1 MRYLELYKYNPT
13 QISPQEL
20 DATFV
25 GRECLIE
32 EILSKLNQ
40 QAQAKSNQNY
50 FIIGPKG
57 IGKTNTLLILKNRIQ
72 SNKALSR
79 GYLPLNF
86 SEEEYSVITLRD
98 FFVKILEVLK
108 QNCHQDDCLIAF
120 DKISKE
126 ISDEMAVEKAISFL
140 KTFSHK
146 NGYKLLLFIDNFDL
160 IFSDQI
166 RQQSAVKRLRDVLMN
181 DNFMLII
188 GAAPTYFEEVMD
200 YNQPL
205 YNFFKIYSLE
215 EFDFTLMEELL
226 LKRASCDG
234 NTKLVER
241 LKTYHPK
248 LKALYHLIGG
258 NPRMILMLYQI
269 LAFSELPGVK
279 TVLNSLLDDLT
290 PYFKHKLE
298 SIRSPQQRK
307 IVDTL
312 ALLDRAASPTEL
324 ARAARLP
331 VNQVSSLIKRLQYEG
346 YIRLAPQKRRKT
358 TYYIL
363 SDRLFRIW
371 HQMRYKSSHHQLM
384 PFLIEFIS
392 IWYSLKELRTNQD
405 QFELAIQN
413 SSNGMTSA
421 HQENNIKSKKNNIAK
436 QMQSLLNRVLN
447 QLEQKNF
454 GKAKQLFKQ
463 TLQLKSQVYDQLWHQ
478 VLVEFFSNFIANKH
492 SEFFFE
498 LYELLMEN
506 SLQEEAELLKPM
518 AIVCD
523 YWQKGEDAEVLD
535 RLNPELRELVE
546 DIIKRRQERLK
557 R

>member
-1 MRYLELYKYNPT
+1 MHYKYNPS

-20 DATFV
+20 EATFV

-50 FIIGPKG
+50 LIIGPKG

-72 SNKALSR
+72 SNKVLSR

-86 SEEEYSVITLRD
+86 AEEEYSLITLRD

-108 QNCHQDDCLIAF
+108 QDCHQDDCLIAF
-120 DKISKE
+120 DKISQE
-126 ISDEMAVEKAISFL
+126 ISDEIAVEETISFL

-146 NGYKLLLFIDNFDL
+146 NDYKLLLFIDNFEL

-188 GAAPTYFEEVMD
+188 GAAPTYFEEVMG
-200 YNQPL
+200 YKQPL

-215 EFDFTLMEELL
+215 EFDFTLMQELL
-226 LKRASCDG
+226 FKRASCDG
-234 NTKLVER
+234 NNKLVER

-248 LKALYHLIGG
+248 LKALYHLTGG
-258 NPRMILMLYQI
+258 NPRMILMLYRI

-290 PYFKHKLE
+290 PYFKNKLE
-298 SIRSPQQRK
+298 NIRSPQQRK

-312 ALLDRAASPTEL
+312 ALLDRPASPTEL

-363 SDRLFRIW
+363 SERLFRIW
-371 HQMRYKSSHHQLM
+371 HQMRYKSSHHQNM

-392 IWYSLKELRTNQD
+392 IWYSLKELRTNQE
-405 QFELAIQN
+405 QFELAVQN
-413 SSNGMTSA
+413 STNGMTSA
-421 HQENNIKSKKNNIAK
+421 NQENDMKSKKIDTANQI
-436 QMQSLLNRVLN
+436 QPLLNRALN

-463 TLQLKSQVYDQLWHQ
+463 TLQLKSQVYDKLWHQ
-478 VLVEFFSNFIANKH
+478 LLVEFFSNFIAKYH

-498 LYELLMEN
+498 LYELLKKN

-523 YWQKGEDAEVLD
+523 YWQKEEDAEVLD

-546 DIIKRRQERLK
+546 DIIKASQERSK
-557 R
+557 SQ

>member
-1 MRYLELYKYNPT
+1 MHYKYNPS

-20 DATFV
+20 EATFV
-25 GRECLIE
+25 GREYLME

-50 FIIGPKG
+50 LIIGPRG
-57 IGKTNTLLILKNRIQ
+57 IGKTNTLLILKNRIIF
-72 SNKALSR
+72 NKTLSR

-86 SEEEYSVITLRD
+86 AEEEYSVITLRD

-108 QNCHQDDCLIAF
+108 QDWLQDDCLTAF
-120 DKISKE
+120 NE
-126 ISDEMAVEKAISFL
+126 ISRENSDEKAVEKAISFL

-146 NGYKLLLFIDNFDL
+146 NSYKLLLFIDNFEL

-188 GAAPTYFEEVMD
+188 GAAPTYFEEVMN
-200 YNQPL
+200 YKQPL

-215 EFDFTLMEELL
+215 EFDFTLMQELL
-226 LKRASCDG
+226 FKQASCD
-234 NTKLVER
+234 NNNKLVER
-241 LKTYHPK
+241 LKTYQPK
-248 LKALYHLIGG
+248 LKALYHLTGG
-258 NPRMILMLYQI
+258 NPRMILMLYQA

-290 PYFKHKLE
+290 PYFKNKLE

-331 VNQVSSLIKRLQYEG
+331 VNQVSSLIKRLQNEG

-363 SDRLFRIW
+363 SERLFRIW
-371 HQMRYKSSHHQLM
+371 HQMRYQSSHHQNM

-392 IWYSLKELRTNQD
+392 IWYSLKELKTNQE
-405 QFELAIQN
+405 QFEMAVQN
-413 SSNGMTSA
+413 SNNEMTSA
-421 HQENNIKSKKNNIAK
+421 HQENDIKSQKNDTANKI
-436 QMQSLLNRVLN
+436 QSLLNRALK

-454 GKAKQLFKQ
+454 GKAKQFFMQ
-463 TLQLKSQVYDQLWHQ
+463 TLQLKSRVYDQLWHQ
-478 VLVEFFSNFIANKH
+478 VLVEFFSNFITKYH
-492 SEFFFE
+492 CEFFFE
-498 LYELLMEN
+498 LYELLKKK
-506 SLQEEAELLKPM
+506 SLQEEAELLRPM

-546 DIIKRRQERLK
+546 DIIKTSRNKKEISNIE
-557 R
+557 

>member
-1 MRYLELYKYNPT
+1 MHYKYNPS
-13 QISPQEL
+13 QISPREL
-20 DATFV
+20 EATFV
-25 GRECLIE
+25 GREYLIE

-40 QAQAKSNQNY
+40 QSQAKSNQNY
-50 FIIGPKG
+50 LIIGPRG
-57 IGKTNTLLILKNRIQ
+57 IGKTNTLLILENRIQ

-86 SEEEYSVITLRD
+86 AEEEYSVITLRD

-108 QNCHQDDCLIAF
+108 QDCHQDDCLTAF
-120 DKISKE
+120 DE
-126 ISDEMAVEKAISFL
+126 ISREVSDEIAVEKTISFL
-140 KTFSHK
+140 KTFSNK
-146 NGYKLLLFIDNFDL
+146 NSYKLLLFIDNFEL

-166 RQQSAVKRLRDVLMN
+166 RRQSAVKRLRDVLMN

-188 GAAPTYFEEVMD
+188 GAAPTYFEEVMS
-200 YNQPL
+200 YKQPL

-215 EFDFTLMEELL
+215 EFDFTLMQELL
-226 LKRASCDG
+226 FKRASCGG
-234 NTKLVER
+234 NNKLVER
-241 LKTYHPK
+241 LKTYQPK
-248 LKALYHLIGG
+248 LKALYHLTGG
-258 NPRMILMLYQI
+258 NPRMILMLYQV
-269 LAFSELPGVK
+269 LAFSEFPGVK
-279 TVLNSLLDDLT
+279 TILNSLLDDLT

-363 SDRLFRIW
+363 SERLFRIW
-371 HQMRYKSSHHQLM
+371 HQMRYKSSHHQNM

-392 IWYSLKELRTNQD
+392 IWYSLKELRPNQP
-405 QFELAIQN
+405 QFELAVQN
-413 SSNGMTSA
+413 STNSMTSA
-421 HQENNIKSKKNNIAK
+421 HQENDIKSQKIDTANQIRSLFNRALK
-436 QMQSLLNRVLN
+436 QLG
-447 QLEQKNF
+447 QKNF
-454 GKAKQLFKQ
+454 GKSTQLFKQ
-463 TLQLKSQVYDQLWHQ
+463 TLQLKSRVYDKLWHQ
-478 VLVEFFSNFIANKH
+478 VLVEFFSNFIAKNH

-498 LYELLMEN
+498 LYELLKKE
-506 SLQEEAELLKPM
+506 SLQKEAELLKPM
-518 AIVCD
+518 AFVCE

-546 DIIKRRQERLK
+546 DIIKKSQERSK